1 MKRRGRPDLPAIE
14 GGTPVRRGLLPYGQQ
29 WISDEDVRA
38 VVRVLRAERITQG
51 PKVQQFEEK
60 VASYCGARYAVAVSS
75 GTAALHL
82 ACLAAGIHVG
92 NEVITSPLSF
102 VASANCVLYCGGRPV
117 FADIEESTGLLDVK
131 EVERRVTPRTV
142 GIIPVHYAGL
152 PCPMKDLAA
161 IARRHKLLIIEDAA
175 QALGAAYRTGSGG
188 GAGSGWVKVGGCSHS
203 DMTILSFHPVK
214 SITTGEGGMILTNH
228 AELADRLRRLRTHG
242 VARNSQPRKGSWYFE
257 MLDLGFNYRLTDIQ
271 SALGLSQLR
280 RLDRFIERRR
290 EIATRYHRAL
300 HDLRDWMTLPFWPPT
315 QSIKHAW
322 HLFPIR
328 LNLEKFRVGRAKIF
342 DALVAENIGVNV
354 HHIPIHLH
362 PYYRRTFGYREGDY
376 PVAERF
382 FQRVLTLP
390 LFPRMRQT
398 DVEDVVEAVRKVIAY
413 YAV

>member
-1 MKRRGRPDLPAIE
+1 MKRRTSTDLPAIE
-14 GGTPVRRGLLPYGQQ
+14 GGTPIRRALLPYGQQ
-29 WISDEDVRA
+29 SISDEDIRA
-38 VVRVLRAERITQG
+38 VTRVLRAERITQG
-51 PKVQQFEEK
+51 PKVQEFEEE

-82 ACLAAGIHVG
+82 ACLAAGIHAG

-102 VASANCVLYCGGRPV
+102 VASANCVLYCGGRLV

-161 IARRHKLLIIEDAA
+161 KARRHKLLIIEDAA
-175 QALGAAYRTGSGG
+175 QALGAAYRTESGS

-228 AELADRLRRLRTHG
+228 AQLADRLRRLRTHG
-242 VARNSQPRKGSWYFE
+242 IARNSQPRKGGWYFE

-271 SALGLSQLR
+271 SAIGLSQLR

-290 EIATRYHRAL
+290 GTATRYHRAL
-300 HDLRDWMTLPFWPPT
+300 YDLRDWMTLPFWPPT

-328 LNLEKFRVGRAKIF
+328 LNLEKFRVGRATIF

-362 PYYRRTFGYREGDY
+362 PYYRRTFGHREGDY

-382 FQRVLTLP
+382 YQRVLTLP